1 MAYAQH
7 NRIGTIPRFTVLG
20 AMFQIQGY
28 TLHLVTLVFTPFRI
42 IYLQSFKLP
51 SG

>member
-1 MAYAQH
+1 MACALMEG
-7 NRIGTIPRFTVLG
+7 IGAFPKSLVLG

-28 TLHLVTLVFTPFRI
+28 TLHLATLAYLIFRLMPWIVT
-42 IYLQSFKLP
+42 LP